1 MGVRYRRNM
10 CECLG
15 GRPGPWGGM
24 PRMLCAPAGDLAR
37 GGLIVES
44 ESFAGRERGCDKSEK
59 TQCYG
64 VVWARPHSALRSGPA
79 AGLNR
84 ARKRPGIA
92 LRTGSADIAHPL
104 PPRGRGSR
112 PARSLRA
119 GARPARSR
127 QTDRPGS
134 PPARVRT
141 SVPRRGFAMRTGSH
155 TPTLEPCTPALA
167 PSNRILSRS
176 LPRGVR
182 RGAPSTAP
190 WRS

>member
-64 VVWARPHSALRSGPA
+64 VVWARPHSLRSGA
-79 AGLNR
+79 ELNAR
-84 ARKRPGIA
+84 HDARKRGDRSP
-92 LRTGSADIAHPL
+92 H
-104 PPRGRGSR
+104 
-112 PARSLRA
+112 AR
-119 GARPARSR
+119 
-127 QTDRPGS
+127 QI
-134 PPARVRT
+134 
-141 SVPRRGFAMRTGSH
+141 SH
-155 TPTLEPCTPALA
+155 TPCLPEAEA
-167 PSNRILSRS
+167 PDRLGASARA
-176 LPRGVR
+176 RGR
-182 RGAPSTAP
+182 PGAARPTAP
-190 WRS
+190 APRQLGYVPTFRAADSPCEPARTRLPWNPAPLPWHLPTGS

>member
-64 VVWARPHSALRSGPA
+64 VVWARPHSLRSA
-79 AGLNR
+79 AGGAANAR
-84 ARKRPGIA
+84 SHGTRKRGRGSLPA
-92 LRTGSADIAHPL
+92 RSADIAHPL

-141 SVPRRGFAMRTGSH
+141 SAFRAADSPCAPARTRLPWNPAPLPWHLPTGS
-155 TPTLEPCTPALA
+155 
-167 PSNRILSRS
+167 
-176 LPRGVR
+176 
-182 RGAPSTAP
+182 
-190 WRS
+190 

>member
-64 VVWARPHSALRSGPA
+64 VVWARPHSALRSGP
-79 AGLNR
+79 
-84 ARKRPGIA
+84 
-92 LRTGSADIAHPL
+92 
-104 PPRGRGSR
+104 PRGG
-112 PARSLRA
+112 
-119 GARPARSR
+119 
-127 QTDRPGS
+127 
-134 PPARVRT
+134 
-141 SVPRRGFAMRTGSH
+141 
-155 TPTLEPCTPALA
+155 
-167 PSNRILSRS
+167 
-176 LPRGVR
+176 
-182 RGAPSTAP
+182 
-190 WRS
+190 